1 MFLFPMGPS
10 KVNDSNPRAGKI
22 AAMFNRL
29 KKLWPRSLLWR
40 TFLLV
45 ALLML
50 LSVAA
55 WFAIFHSYEREPRA
69 QQLAQTL
76 VSVANLTRAA
86 LISARVDARP
96 ELIRDLSDHE
106 GIHLYPAEVDDQI
119 KPLPD
124 NAFLQRVETLVKSS
138 LGPNTRL
145 AREREGEEAL
155 FISFRIDDTADG
167 EYWLA
172 LPSDRL
178 ARVLP
183 LSWIGWSAAAL
194 LLSLLG
200 AWLIVFR
207 ITRPLKLLEHAA
219 KKVGAGQ
226 TPPHL
231 PEHGPTEVATV
242 SHAFNQMSADLIQL
256 DQDRALIL
264 AGISHDLRTPLTRLR
279 MGIEMTTDGAMRE
292 GMVADVEEMDKTI
305 GQFLD
310 FARVDSGETL
320 SEINLGAL
328 LTELATQYQRRGFT
342 VIAIPPTLNSEKFK
356 TFTLGQPQ
364 ALRRAVGNLIDNALR
379 YAGQE
384 QPIELTLT
392 RAERMLIIDVSD
404 RGPGIPEDAVERM
417 KRPFTRL
424 DSARSNATGAGL
436 GLAIVDRIIRTH
448 NGRLDLLPRS
458 PNGLIARI
466 TLPGS

>member
-1 MFLFPMGPS
+1 MS
-10 KVNDSNPRAGKI
+10 KVSKRW
-22 AAMFNRL
+22 
-29 KKLWPRSLLWR
+29 WPHTLMWR

-55 WFAIFHSYEREPRA
+55 WFVIFQTYEREPRA
-69 QQLAQTL
+69 QQLAQTM

-86 LISARVDARP
+86 LVSARVDARP
-96 ELIRDLSDHE
+96 TLLRDLSDRE
-106 GIHLYPAEVDDQI
+106 GLHIYPAEKTDRI
-119 KPLPD
+119 EPLPND
-124 NAFLQRVETLVKSS
+124 ALMKRVETLVKTS

-145 AREREGEEAL
+145 TLSREGEPAL
-155 FISFRIDDTADG
+155 FVTFRIDDSEEG

-172 LPSDRL
+172 LPSERMD
-178 ARVLP
+178 RVLP
-183 LSWIGWSAAAL
+183 RSWIGWSAAAL
-194 LLSLLG
+194 LISLLG

-207 ITRPLKLLEHAA
+207 ITRPLKLLAEAA
-219 KKVGAGQ
+219 QKVGAGE
-226 TPPHL
+226 TATTDSAL
-231 PEHGPTEVATV
+231 PENGPIELATV
-242 SHAFNQMSADLIQL
+242 SRAFNQMRADLAQL
-256 DQDRALIL
+256 DQDRALVL

-279 MGIEMTTDGAMRE
+279 MGIEMTTDEAMRD

-310 FARVDSGETL
+310 FARIDSGETL

>member
-1 MFLFPMGPS
+1 
-10 KVNDSNPRAGKI
+10 
-22 AAMFNRL
+22 MFNAL

-69 QQLAQTL
+69 RQLAQTL

-106 GIHLYPAEVDDQI
+106 GIHIYPAEAEDQI
-119 KPLPD
+119 MPLPD
-124 NAFLQRVETLVKSS
+124 NAFLQRVDTLVKSS

-145 AREREGEEAL
+145 TLEREGEEAL

-172 LPSDRL
+172 LPSERL

-219 KKVGAGQ
+219 RKVGAGK
-226 TPPHL
+226 TPPYL

-242 SHAFNQMSADLIQL
+242 SRAFNQMSADLAQL
-256 DQDRALIL
+256 DQDRVLIL

-279 MGIEMTTDGAMRE
+279 MGIEMTAEGAMRE

-310 FARVDSGETL
+310 FSRIDSGEAL
-320 SEINLGAL
+320 SEIDLSTL
-328 LTELATQYQRRGFT
+328 LIELAAQYQRRGFA
-342 VIAIPPTLNSEKFK
+342 VVAPPTPSSNGFK
-356 TFTLGQPQ
+356 TLTLGQPQ

-379 YAGQE
+379 YAGQD
-384 QPIELTLT
+384 QPIDLTLI
-392 RAERMLIIDVSD
+392 RVEQKLIIDVCD
-404 RGPGIPEDAVERM
+404 HGPGIPEDAVERM

-424 DSARSNATGAGL
+424 DSARSNAAGTGL
-436 GLAIVDRIIRTH
+436 GLAIVNRIIRAH
-448 NGRLDLLPRS
+448 NGRLDLLPR
-458 PNGLIARI
+458 PQGGLIARI

>member
-1 MFLFPMGPS
+1 M
-10 KVNDSNPRAGKI
+10 VNA
-22 AAMFNRL
+22 L
-29 KKLWPRSLLWR
+29 KKIWPRSLLWR

-55 WFAIFHSYEREPRA
+55 WFAIFRSYEREPRA
-69 QQLAQTL
+69 RQLAQML

-96 ELIRDLSDHE
+96 ELLRDLSDHE

-124 NAFLQRVETLVKSS
+124 NAFLQRVEALVKSS
-138 LGPNTRL
+138 LGPSTRL
-145 AREREGEEAL
+145 TLEREGEEAL

-207 ITRPLKLLEHAA
+207 ITRPLKLLERAA

-231 PEHGPTEVATV
+231 PERGPTELATV
-242 SHAFNQMSADLIQL
+242 SHAFNQMSADLARL

-279 MGIEMTTDGAMRE
+279 MGIEMTTDGAMRD

-310 FARVDSGETL
+310 FARIDGGEAH
-320 SEINLGAL
+320 SEIDLSAL
-328 LTELATQYQRRGFT
+328 LNELATQYQRRGFT
-342 VIAIPPTLNSEKFK
+342 VTATAPSTRPEGSTI
-356 TFTLGQPQ
+356 FTQGQPQ

-379 YAGQE
+379 YAGQD

-392 RAERMLIIDVSD
+392 RAEQVLIIDVCD
-404 RGPGIPEDAVERM
+404 RGPGIPEDAVEQM

-424 DSARSNATGAGL
+424 DSARSNAAGAGL
-436 GLAIVDRIIRTH
+436 GLAIVDRIIRAH
-448 NGRLDLLPRS
+448 SGRLDLLPR
-458 PNGLIARI
+458 PQGGLIARI
-466 TLPGS
+466 TLPIS

>member
-1 MFLFPMGPS
+1 MI
-10 KVNDSNPRAGKI
+10 DA
-22 AAMFNRL
+22 L

-69 QQLAQTL
+69 RQLAQTL
-76 VSVANLTRAA
+76 ASVANLTRAA
-86 LISARVDARP
+86 LISARVDARV

-106 GIHLYPAEVDDQI
+106 GIHLYPAEVSDQI
-119 KPLPD
+119 KPLSD
-124 NAFLQRVETLVKSS
+124 NPFLQRVETLVKLY
-138 LGPNTRL
+138 LGPSTRL
-145 AREREGEEAL
+145 TLERDGEKAL
-155 FISFRIDDTADG
+155 FISFRIDDTVDG

-178 ARVLP
+178 ERVLP
-183 LSWIGWSAAAL
+183 LSWIGWSVAAL

-219 KKVGAGQ
+219 KKVGAGE

-231 PEHGPTEVATV
+231 PEQGPTEIATV
-242 SHAFNQMSADLIQL
+242 SHAFNQMSADLAQL

-279 MGIEMTTDGAMRE
+279 MGIEMTTEDAMRE

-310 FARVDSGETL
+310 FARIDHGE
-320 SEINLGAL
+320 AL
-328 LTELATQYQRRGFT
+328 LEVDLSALLNDLATQYQRRGFP
-342 VIAIPPTLNSEKFK
+342 VIAIPSTLPGDRFK
-356 TFTLGQPQ
+356 ALTRGQPQ

-384 QPIELTLT
+384 QPIELTLA
-392 RAERMLIIDVSD
+392 RAERMLVIDVSD
-404 RGPGIPEDAVERM
+404 RGPGIPEDAVEQM

-424 DSARSNATGAGL
+424 DSARSNTSGAGL
-436 GLAIVDRIIRTH
+436 GLAIVDRIIRAH
-448 NGRLDLLPRS
+448 NGRLDLLPR
-458 PNGLIARI
+458 PQQGLIARI